1 MKHYKQALMLCAV
14 ICFQIISVQ
23 IFAQAKASA
32 PIKGTY
38 NNIYD
43 MLKEVPGLEVKSST
57 TKSGGTVTIR
67 GMGSLRNQTPPLIVV
82 DGSIFG
88 GDISSINPQDVDGI
102 SVLKDAASA
111 SAYGA
116 QGAAGV
122 IVITTK
128 KGGGISS
135 TPTVASHT
143 ESAYTYFIEHKT
155 PLKVF
160 GMNEEVIIEGVI
172 EKQRDSSLIFIKRR
186 KEVVVPI
193 SSIKRVEMIR
203 E

>member
-1 MKHYKQALMLCAV
+1 MKHFKQALMLCAV
-14 ICFQIISVQ
+14 ICFQIISMQ
-23 IFAQAKASA
+23 TFAQAKASA

-38 NNIYD
+38 NNIFD

-57 TKSGGTVTIR
+57 TKNGGSVTIR

-82 DGSIFG
+82 DGVIFG

-155 PLKVF
+155 PLKVI